1 MTTVIGSSHK
11 YAVGMGEVARPGL
24 KLAGNVEMLRLIYV
38 GMGEVARPGLKL
50 PCKGPGHEVASGVEW
65 ERWPVRV

>member
-1 MTTVIGSSHK
+1 
-11 YAVGMGEVARPGL
+11 MGEVARPGL
-24 KLAGNVEMLRLIYV
+24 KLGLRTVSVLVDIG